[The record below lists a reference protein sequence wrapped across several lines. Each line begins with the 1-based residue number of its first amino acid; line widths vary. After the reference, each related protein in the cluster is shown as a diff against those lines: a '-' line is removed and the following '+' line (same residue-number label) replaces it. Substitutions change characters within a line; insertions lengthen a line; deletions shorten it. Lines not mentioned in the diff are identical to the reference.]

1 MKIPASFDL
10 ETFFWNRGAKVIAG
24 IDEVGRGSWA
34 GPVVAAAVIFPPF
47 FKTSYNLYDS
57 KLISPGERERLSPMI
72 LKMAK
77 VGIGAVGVSVI
88 NKIGIGKST
97 DIAFCKAVLNLGKD
111 CNRLLIDAFYINGL
125 SKRNQIVVKKGDE
138 LCGSIAAASIVAKV
152 YRDSL
157 MRKLSKKY
165 PEYGFATHKGYG
177 TRKHQIAL
185 REYQLSKVHR
195 TSFNLTPYLNAE

>member
-10 ETFFWNRGAKVIAG
+10 ETFFWNRGEKFVAG

-34 GPVVAAAVIFPPF
+34 GPVVAAAVIFPRF

-57 KLISPGERERLSPMI
+57 KLISPKNREHLSALI
-72 LKMAK
+72 LAEAE
-77 VGIGAVGVSVI
+77 VGIGIVGVSVI

-97 DIAFCKAVLNLGKD
+97 DIAFCRAVQNLEKD
-111 CNRLLIDAFYINGL
+111 CNRLLVDAFYIEGL
-125 SKRNQIVVKKGDE
+125 SKKNQLALKNGDK
-138 LCGSIAAASIVAKV
+138 LCASIAAASIVAKV
-152 YRDSL
+152 YRDAL

-177 TRKHQIAL
+177 TRNHQIAL

-195 TSFNLTPYLNAE
+195 TSFNLSPYLNA